1 MDQFT
6 FHMLF
11 FFLLI
16 ADANVYISCS
26 KSLNA
31 YRLVQY
37 EINNTQ
43 YGSQYSSL
51 NYIGCYFKSDCLRKI
66 ALVPLNEIKSYSEI
80 DNILNSTANAILFI
94 IPNNTYSENNNE
106 FNLFLNEFQINL
118 SNKTLYL
125 PIYFTYENEAI
136 LSSLNYLKNEFA
148 FNSKQEKKNFLDY
161 LGISQNFL
169 YFSLKIKDPILKNTL
184 ILENFYGFLEAKS
197 KTESVNP
204 IIAIVTHYDNFG
216 IVNELTNG
224 INDNGSGIIALLE
237 LIRTLSKYYENNNNN
252 NNNNMN
258 EIKYDILF
266 LLTSAGNLNFEGTNY
281 FLNNL
286 EPQISDNLQY
296 VLCLDS
302 IGDLNEKNLYM
313 HLSRFPKEEEFTP
326 NLLYEIFNKTAKKNK
341 IGLNYEK
348 KKIYLSNVYV
358 PWQHEQFSKKK
369 ILSATLSSKKSI
381 NTDNNF
387 NRVLIN
393 DNELNKKTL
402 IKNIKFIAES
412 ILTFLFTN
420 INNNNTVNVINR
432 IKNDEDLVDENNI
445 NRMINNIKNISR
457 YPINIEKNSKFNNDL
472 FKYFNGYLHKVKR
485 QNFEYNEIKFYENNS
500 GEIKIYNVKSKMIDL
515 YLLIGILIYLLI
527 IYIYTKGIKN
537 FIVGL
542 KESFESDSDY

>member
-1 MDQFT
+1 M
-6 FHMLF
+6 
-11 FFLLI
+11 
-16 ADANVYISCS
+16 NVYISCS
-26 KSLNA
+26 KSLNS
-31 YRLVQY
+31 YRLIQY

-66 ALVPLNEIKSYSEI
+66 ALVPLIEIKSYSEI
-80 DNILNSTANAILFI
+80 NNILNSTANAILFI

-252 NNNNMN
+252 NNNN
-258 EIKYDILF
+258 
-266 LLTSAGNLNFEGTNY
+266 
-281 FLNNL
+281 
-286 EPQISDNLQY
+286 
-296 VLCLDS
+296 
-302 IGDLNEKNLYM
+302 
-313 HLSRFPKEEEFTP
+313 
-326 NLLYEIFNKTAKKNK
+326 
-341 IGLNYEK
+341 
-348 KKIYLSNVYV
+348 
-358 PWQHEQFSKKK
+358 
-369 ILSATLSSKKSI
+369 
-381 NTDNNF
+381 
-387 NRVLIN
+387 
-393 DNELNKKTL
+393 
-402 IKNIKFIAES
+402 
-412 ILTFLFTN
+412 
-420 INNNNTVNVINR
+420 INN
-432 IKNDEDLVDENNI
+432 
-445 NRMINNIKNISR
+445 
-457 YPINIEKNSKFNNDL
+457 
-472 FKYFNGYLHKVKR
+472 
-485 QNFEYNEIKFYENNS
+485 
-500 GEIKIYNVKSKMIDL
+500 
-515 YLLIGILIYLLI
+515 
-527 IYIYTKGIKN
+527 
-537 FIVGL
+537 
-542 KESFESDSDY
+542 